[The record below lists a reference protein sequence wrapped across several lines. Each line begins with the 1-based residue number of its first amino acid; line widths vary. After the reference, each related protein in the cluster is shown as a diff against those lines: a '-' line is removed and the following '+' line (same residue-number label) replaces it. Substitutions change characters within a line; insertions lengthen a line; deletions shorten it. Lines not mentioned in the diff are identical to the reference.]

1 MYLRYSNH
9 LFHVLSYDEDTD
21 KEYGNRVLKQYDD
34 EEEPNGDGSDDDDI
48 VPTELP
54 FDDEDIEETVTAP
67 PESEIPAIA
76 QTYGCKN
83 HQNKILKP
91 GNGKIH
97 THTHKRIYII
107 LD

>member
-21 KEYGNRVLKQYDD
+21 KGYGNRVLKQYDD
-34 EEEPNGDGSDDDDI
+34 EEEPSGVGSDDDVT
-48 VPTELP
+48 VPIELP

-91 GNGKIH
+91 GNGKVH
-97 THTHKRIYII
+97 THTHTQTYI
-107 LD
+107 